1 MCLSLG
7 GISEGF
13 IIKQFGNVFGC
24 DKCVEFVGEAIDFV
38 CSYPLVVEGVIGVG
52 VLSCDNMRPL
62 VGCVARGEEEIVVPF
77 DIGLDV
83 VFVIVVNAEFAKD
96 F

>member
-1 MCLSLG
+1 M
-7 GISEGF
+7 
-13 IIKQFGNVFGC
+13 FGC

-38 CSYPLVVEGVIGVG
+38 CSYPLVVEDVIGVG
-52 VLSCDNMRPL
+52 VLSGDNMRPL
-62 VGCVARGEEEIVVPF
+62 VGGVARGEEEIVMPF